1 MTICVIPARSGS
13 KRLKRKNIKLFHG
26 KPIISYAIKIA
37 KSCNLFSRII
47 VSTDC
52 KKIKKI
58 AEKYG
63 AEVPFLRSK
72 KLSDDYTITAEVII
86 DTIKKTSSEN
96 CQYHFCIYPTAILI
110 TKKDLTKAFKKIK
123 KVKADALFA
132 VYENSSLMRS
142 FKYNKKRDVI
152 DFKWK
157 KYSQYMSQ
165 DLPKIYSDTGTF
177 FIFNTK
183 KYLASK
189 KILSKKTIP
198 YEISKIKGIDLNTKD
213 DLELLKAAY
222 SFNIAKRTN

>member
-86 DTIKKTSSEN
+86 DTIKKISSEN
-96 CQYHFCIYPTAILI
+96 CQYHFCIYPTTTLI
-110 TKKDLTKAFKKIK
+110 SKVDLLKSFKKIK
-123 KVKADALFA
+123 KQKSDLLLAITEFNKNPLRALQIIKKNNIKFC
-132 VYENSSLMRS
+132 
-142 FKYNKKRDVI
+142 NKKFVNFRT
-152 DFKWK
+152 
-157 KYSQYMSQ
+157 Q
-165 DLPKIYSDTGTF
+165 DLPKFYEDSGSFYIY
-177 FIFNTK
+177 NTK
-183 KYLASK
+183 SLIKNKGKLTKNSTFYLLNKGKSLDIDNIFDFKIAEYLYKVK
-189 KILSKKTIP
+189 KRIN
-198 YEISKIKGIDLNTKD
+198 G
-213 DLELLKAAY
+213 
-222 SFNIAKRTN
+222 